1 MGGGGGKELFRFRI
15 SRMCQALPT
24 HIRGGGAQVSM
35 QPRARLQLP
44 NALGMVERR
53 EVLSLIHGT
62 RREALPGSSRRLFPQ
77 RN

>member
-1 MGGGGGKELFRFRI
+1 MGGGEKEVCRFRL

-24 HIRGGGAQVSM
+24 HILGGGAQVPM

-44 NALGMVERR
+44 NALGLVERR

-77 RN
+77 SN